1 MLYRSGRTAVTIL
14 KVLHTTILPPSRM
27 NNPLNYTPHPLCVM
41 AAEEVRRMVR
51 ENAVMSSETRKSGK
65 MFGVLVVETPDGN
78 TGYLAAYSGQIAG
91 RSNWDGFVPAVF
103 DYLQDGGY
111 FKTCEAEI
119 TAINKQVR
127 LMETS
132 EECRRLLT
140 HLDETIAKAASEE
153 QAYKTLMHESKAR
166 RDSER
171 AAGGVTPEREAEM
184 TRESQFQKAELRRMR
199 RRNADTIAMARE
211 ACHRYDTSISLL
223 KQKRR
228 TMSDRLQ
235 EWLFHHFVMLN
246 KDGDSRS
253 LTDIFRTSLSASPPA
268 GAGECCEPRLL
279 QYAFSHAMTPKC
291 MAMFWIG
298 ASPEGEIRHEQTYYP
313 ACRSKCKPILE
324 WMLGKDIVK
333 DDTFI
338 TQHNGENL
346 TIIYQDSDII
356 VVDKPAGM
364 LSVPGKNDAPS
375 VLSLLRLK
383 IEDGILN
390 LQPPTF
396 NLQSSTFNLQPS
408 TFNLQPSTFNL
419 QPSIFPVHRLDMDT
433 SGLMVFVR
441 NKKAQRNLQLQFE
454 THSIVKRYIALLERK
469 PDSEHG
475 TISLPLSPD
484 MADRPR
490 QMVDYR
496 HGKQALTHYRLCTS
510 PSTPM
515 RRQFLTVGDNLVE
528 LSPLTGRTHQ
538 LRVHCAHPDGLA
550 SPIVGDRLY
559 GTTNHPRLCLH
570 AEYLEFRHPTT
581 GEIVIFKN

>member
-132 EECRRLLT
+132 EERRRLLT

-338 TQHNGENL
+338 TQHNGDNL

-375 VLSLLRLK
+375 VLSLLQRK
-383 IEDGILN
+383 MEDN
-390 LQPPTF
+390 
-396 NLQSSTFNLQPS
+396 
-408 TFNLQPSTFNL
+408 
-419 QPSIFPVHRLDMDT
+419 IFPVHRLDMDT

-441 NKKAQRNLQLQFE
+441 NKKAQRNLQRQFE

-469 PDSEHG
+469 PDSEQG

-515 RRQFLTVGDNLVE
+515 RRQFLTVGDNLLE

>member
-132 EECRRLLT
+132 EERRRLLT
-140 HLDETIAKAASEE
+140 HLDETIAKVASEE

-338 TQHNGENL
+338 TQHNGDNL

-364 LSVPGKNDAPS
+364 LSVPAKNDAPS
-375 VLSLLRLK
+375 VLSLLQRK
-383 IEDGILN
+383 MEDN
-390 LQPPTF
+390 
-396 NLQSSTFNLQPS
+396 
-408 TFNLQPSTFNL
+408 
-419 QPSIFPVHRLDMDT
+419 IFPVHRLDMDT

-441 NKKAQRNLQLQFE
+441 NKKAQRNLQRQFE

-469 PDSEHG
+469 PDSEQG

>member
-132 EECRRLLT
+132 EERRRLLT

-184 TRESQFQKAELRRMR
+184 TRESQFQKAEMRRMR

-338 TQHNGENL
+338 TQHNGDNL

-375 VLSLLRLK
+375 VLSLLQQK
-383 IEDGILN
+383 MEDN
-390 LQPPTF
+390 
-396 NLQSSTFNLQPS
+396 
-408 TFNLQPSTFNL
+408 
-419 QPSIFPVHRLDMDT
+419 IFPVHRLDMDT

-441 NKKAQRNLQLQFE
+441 NKKAQRNLQRQFE

-469 PDSEHG
+469 PDSEQG

>member
-14 KVLHTTILPPSRM
+14 KVLHTIILPPSRM

-132 EECRRLLT
+132 EERRRLLT

-166 RDSER
+166 RDNER

-199 RRNADTIAMARE
+199 KRNADTIAMASE

-338 TQHNGENL
+338 TQHNGDNL

-375 VLSLLRLK
+375 VLSLLQRK
-383 IEDGILN
+383 MEDN
-390 LQPPTF
+390 
-396 NLQSSTFNLQPS
+396 
-408 TFNLQPSTFNL
+408 
-419 QPSIFPVHRLDMDT
+419 IFPVHRLDMDT

-441 NKKAQRNLQLQFE
+441 NKKAQRNLQRQFE

-469 PDSEHG
+469 PDSEQG

>member
-51 ENAVMSSETRKSGK
+51 KNAVMSSETRKSGK

-132 EECRRLLT
+132 EECRRLLS

-338 TQHNGENL
+338 TQHNGDNL

-375 VLSLLRLK
+375 VLSLLQRK
-383 IEDGILN
+383 MEDN
-390 LQPPTF
+390 
-396 NLQSSTFNLQPS
+396 
-408 TFNLQPSTFNL
+408 
-419 QPSIFPVHRLDMDT
+419 IFPVHRLDMDT

-441 NKKAQRNLQLQFE
+441 NKKAQRNLQRQFE

-469 PDSEHG
+469 PDSEQG

>member
-132 EECRRLLT
+132 EERRRLLT

-199 RRNADTIAMARE
+199 KRNADTIAMARE

-338 TQHNGENL
+338 TQHNGDNL
-346 TIIYQDSDII
+346 NIIYQDSDII

-375 VLSLLRLK
+375 VLSLLQRK
-383 IEDGILN
+383 MEDN
-390 LQPPTF
+390 
-396 NLQSSTFNLQPS
+396 
-408 TFNLQPSTFNL
+408 
-419 QPSIFPVHRLDMDT
+419 IFPVHRLDMDT

-441 NKKAQRNLQLQFE
+441 NKKAQRNLQRQFE

-469 PDSEHG
+469 PDSEQG

>member
-132 EECRRLLT
+132 EERRRLLT

-338 TQHNGENL
+338 TQHNGDNL
-346 TIIYQDSDII
+346 NIIYQDSDII

-364 LSVPGKNDAPS
+364 LSVPGKYDAPS
-375 VLSLLRLK
+375 VLSLLQRK
-383 IEDGILN
+383 MEDN
-390 LQPPTF
+390 
-396 NLQSSTFNLQPS
+396 
-408 TFNLQPSTFNL
+408 
-419 QPSIFPVHRLDMDT
+419 IFPVHRLDMDT

-441 NKKAQRNLQLQFE
+441 NKKAQRNLQRQFE

-469 PDSEHG
+469 PDSEQG

>member
-127 LMETS
+127 IMETS
-132 EECRRLLT
+132 EERRRLLT

-338 TQHNGENL
+338 TQHNGDNL
-346 TIIYQDSDII
+346 NIIYQDSDII

-364 LSVPGKNDAPS
+364 LSVPGKYDAPS
-375 VLSLLRLK
+375 VLSLLQRK
-383 IEDGILN
+383 MEDN
-390 LQPPTF
+390 
-396 NLQSSTFNLQPS
+396 
-408 TFNLQPSTFNL
+408 
-419 QPSIFPVHRLDMDT
+419 IFPVHRLDMDT

-441 NKKAQRNLQLQFE
+441 NKKAQRNLQRQFE

-469 PDSEHG
+469 PDSEQG

-490 QMVDYR
+490 QMVDNR

-515 RRQFLTVGDNLVE
+515 RRQFLSVGDNLVE

>member
-132 EECRRLLT
+132 EERRRLLT

-171 AAGGVTPEREAEM
+171 AAGDVTPEREAEM

-199 RRNADTIAMARE
+199 KRNADTIAMARE

-338 TQHNGENL
+338 TQHNGDNL

-383 IEDGILN
+383 IEDGRLN
-390 LQPPTF
+390 F
-396 NLQSSTFNLQPS
+396 QPS
-408 TFNLQPSTFNL
+408 IFTFQPSIFTFQPSIFTF

-441 NKKAQRNLQLQFE
+441 NKKAQRNLQRQFE

-581 GEIVIFKN
+581 GEIVILKN

>member
-132 EECRRLLT
+132 EERRRLLT

-153 QAYKTLMHESKAR
+153 QAYKTLMHESKVR

-171 AAGGVTPEREAEM
+171 AAGDVTLEREAEM

-338 TQHNGENL
+338 TQHNGDNL

-375 VLSLLRLK
+375 VLSLLQRK
-383 IEDGILN
+383 MEDN
-390 LQPPTF
+390 
-396 NLQSSTFNLQPS
+396 
-408 TFNLQPSTFNL
+408 
-419 QPSIFPVHRLDMDT
+419 IFPVHRLDMDT

-441 NKKAQRNLQLQFE
+441 NKKAQRNLQRQFE

-469 PDSEHG
+469 PDSEQG

>member
-132 EECRRLLT
+132 EERRRLLT

-166 RDSER
+166 RDNER
-171 AAGGVTPEREAEM
+171 VAGGVTPEREAEM

-199 RRNADTIAMARE
+199 KRNADTIAMARE
-211 ACHRYDTSISLL
+211 ACHCYDTSISLL

-338 TQHNGENL
+338 TQHNGDNL
-346 TIIYQDSDII
+346 NIIYQDSDII

-375 VLSLLRLK
+375 VLSLLQRK
-383 IEDGILN
+383 MEDN
-390 LQPPTF
+390 
-396 NLQSSTFNLQPS
+396 
-408 TFNLQPSTFNL
+408 
-419 QPSIFPVHRLDMDT
+419 IFPVHRLDMDT

-441 NKKAQRNLQLQFE
+441 NKKAQRNLQRQFE

-469 PDSEHG
+469 PDSEQG

>member
-132 EECRRLLT
+132 EERRRLLT

-171 AAGGVTPEREAEM
+171 AAGDVTPEREAEM

-338 TQHNGENL
+338 TQHNGDNL
-346 TIIYQDSDII
+346 NIIYQDSDII

-364 LSVPGKNDAPS
+364 LSVPGKYDAPS
-375 VLSLLRLK
+375 VLSLLQRK
-383 IEDGILN
+383 MEDN
-390 LQPPTF
+390 
-396 NLQSSTFNLQPS
+396 
-408 TFNLQPSTFNL
+408 
-419 QPSIFPVHRLDMDT
+419 IFPVHRLDMDT

-441 NKKAQRNLQLQFE
+441 NKKAQRNLQRQFE

-469 PDSEHG
+469 PDSEQG

>member
-132 EECRRLLT
+132 EERRRLLT

-199 RRNADTIAMARE
+199 RRNADTIAMASE

-338 TQHNGENL
+338 TQHNGDNL

-375 VLSLLRLK
+375 VLSLLQRK
-383 IEDGILN
+383 MEDN
-390 LQPPTF
+390 
-396 NLQSSTFNLQPS
+396 
-408 TFNLQPSTFNL
+408 
-419 QPSIFPVHRLDMDT
+419 IFPVHRLDMDT

-441 NKKAQRNLQLQFE
+441 NKKAQRNLQRQFE

>member
-171 AAGGVTPEREAEM
+171 AAGDVTPEREAEM

-338 TQHNGENL
+338 TQHNGDNL
-346 TIIYQDSDII
+346 NIIYQDSDII

-364 LSVPGKNDAPS
+364 LSVPGKNDTPS
-375 VLSLLRLK
+375 VLSLLQRK
-383 IEDGILN
+383 MEDN
-390 LQPPTF
+390 
-396 NLQSSTFNLQPS
+396 
-408 TFNLQPSTFNL
+408 
-419 QPSIFPVHRLDMDT
+419 IFPVHRLDMDT

-441 NKKAQRNLQLQFE
+441 NKKAQRNLQRQFE

-469 PDSEHG
+469 PDSEQG

>member
-132 EECRRLLT
+132 EERRRLLT

-171 AAGGVTPEREAEM
+171 AAGDVTPEREAEM

-246 KDGDSRS
+246 EDGDSRS

-338 TQHNGENL
+338 TQHNGDNL
-346 TIIYQDSDII
+346 NIIYQDSDII

-375 VLSLLRLK
+375 VLSLLQRK
-383 IEDGILN
+383 MEDN
-390 LQPPTF
+390 
-396 NLQSSTFNLQPS
+396 
-408 TFNLQPSTFNL
+408 
-419 QPSIFPVHRLDMDT
+419 IFPVHRLDMDT

-441 NKKAQRNLQLQFE
+441 NKKAQRNLQRQFE

>member
-132 EECRRLLT
+132 EERRRLLT

-253 LTDIFRTSLSASPPA
+253 LTDIFRTSLLASPPA

-338 TQHNGENL
+338 TQHNGDNL

-375 VLSLLRLK
+375 VLSLLQRK
-383 IEDGILN
+383 MEDN
-390 LQPPTF
+390 
-396 NLQSSTFNLQPS
+396 
-408 TFNLQPSTFNL
+408 
-419 QPSIFPVHRLDMDT
+419 IFPVHRLDMDT

-441 NKKAQRNLQLQFE
+441 NKKAQRNLQRQFE

-469 PDSEHG
+469 PDSEQG

>member
-132 EECRRLLT
+132 EERRRLLT
-140 HLDETIAKAASEE
+140 HLDETIAKAALEE

-171 AAGGVTPEREAEM
+171 AAGGVTPEREVEM

-338 TQHNGENL
+338 TQHSGDNL

-375 VLSLLRLK
+375 VLSLLQRK
-383 IEDGILN
+383 MEDN
-390 LQPPTF
+390 
-396 NLQSSTFNLQPS
+396 
-408 TFNLQPSTFNL
+408 
-419 QPSIFPVHRLDMDT
+419 IFPVHRLDMDT

-441 NKKAQRNLQLQFE
+441 NKKAQRNLQRQFE

-515 RRQFLTVGDNLVE
+515 RRQFLSVGDNLVE

>member
-171 AAGGVTPEREAEM
+171 AAGGVTPEREVEM

-338 TQHNGENL
+338 TQHNGDKL

-375 VLSLLRLK
+375 VLSLLQQK
-383 IEDGILN
+383 MEDN
-390 LQPPTF
+390 
-396 NLQSSTFNLQPS
+396 
-408 TFNLQPSTFNL
+408 
-419 QPSIFPVHRLDMDT
+419 IFPVHRLDMDT

-441 NKKAQRNLQLQFE
+441 NKKAQRNLQRQFE

-469 PDSEHG
+469 PDSEQG
-475 TISLPLSPD
+475 IISLPLSPD

>member
-132 EECRRLLT
+132 EERRRLLT
-140 HLDETIAKAASEE
+140 HLDETIAKVASEE

-338 TQHNGENL
+338 TQHNGDNL
-346 TIIYQDSDII
+346 NIIYQDSDII

-375 VLSLLRLK
+375 VLSLLQRK
-383 IEDGILN
+383 MEDN
-390 LQPPTF
+390 
-396 NLQSSTFNLQPS
+396 
-408 TFNLQPSTFNL
+408 
-419 QPSIFPVHRLDMDT
+419 IFPVHRLDMDT

-441 NKKAQRNLQLQFE
+441 NKKAQRNLQRQFE

-469 PDSEHG
+469 PDSEQG

>member
-127 LMETS
+127 LMETL
-132 EECRRLLT
+132 EERRRLLT

-153 QAYKTLMHESKAR
+153 QAYKTLMHESKVR

-171 AAGGVTPEREAEM
+171 AAGDVTPEREAEM

-338 TQHNGENL
+338 TQHNGDNL

-375 VLSLLRLK
+375 VLSLLQRK
-383 IEDGILN
+383 MEDN
-390 LQPPTF
+390 
-396 NLQSSTFNLQPS
+396 
-408 TFNLQPSTFNL
+408 
-419 QPSIFPVHRLDMDT
+419 IFPVHRLDMDT

-441 NKKAQRNLQLQFE
+441 NKKAQRNLQRQFE

-484 MADRPR
+484 VADRPR

>member
-132 EECRRLLT
+132 EERRRLLT

-171 AAGGVTPEREAEM
+171 AAGDVTPEREAEM

-338 TQHNGENL
+338 TQHNGDNL
-346 TIIYQDSDII
+346 NIIYQDSDII

-375 VLSLLRLK
+375 VLSLLQRK
-383 IEDGILN
+383 MEDN
-390 LQPPTF
+390 
-396 NLQSSTFNLQPS
+396 
-408 TFNLQPSTFNL
+408 
-419 QPSIFPVHRLDMDT
+419 IFPVHRLDMDT

-441 NKKAQRNLQLQFE
+441 NKKAQRNLQRQFE

-469 PDSEHG
+469 PDSEQG

>member
-132 EECRRLLT
+132 EERRRLLT

-171 AAGGVTPEREAEM
+171 AAGGITPEREAEM

-246 KDGDSRS
+246 KHGDSRS

-338 TQHNGENL
+338 TQHNGDNL
-346 TIIYQDSDII
+346 NIIYQDSDII

-375 VLSLLRLK
+375 VLSLLQRK
-383 IEDGILN
+383 MEDN
-390 LQPPTF
+390 
-396 NLQSSTFNLQPS
+396 
-408 TFNLQPSTFNL
+408 
-419 QPSIFPVHRLDMDT
+419 IFPVHRLDMDT

-441 NKKAQRNLQLQFE
+441 NKKAQRNLQRQFE

-469 PDSEHG
+469 PDSEQG

>member
-132 EECRRLLT
+132 EERRRLLT

-338 TQHNGENL
+338 TQHNGDNL

-375 VLSLLRLK
+375 VLSLLQRK
-383 IEDGILN
+383 MEDN
-390 LQPPTF
+390 
-396 NLQSSTFNLQPS
+396 
-408 TFNLQPSTFNL
+408 
-419 QPSIFPVHRLDMDT
+419 IFPVHRLDMDT

-441 NKKAQRNLQLQFE
+441 NKKAQRNLQRQFE

-469 PDSEHG
+469 PDSEQG

-538 LRVHCAHPDGLA
+538 LRVHCAHPGGLA

>member
-132 EECRRLLT
+132 EERRRLLT

-298 ASPEGEIRHEQTYYP
+298 ASPEGGIRHEQTYYP

-338 TQHNGENL
+338 TQHNGDNL
-346 TIIYQDSDII
+346 NIIYHDSDII

-375 VLSLLRLK
+375 VLSLLQRK
-383 IEDGILN
+383 MEDN
-390 LQPPTF
+390 
-396 NLQSSTFNLQPS
+396 
-408 TFNLQPSTFNL
+408 
-419 QPSIFPVHRLDMDT
+419 IFPVHRLDMDT

-441 NKKAQRNLQLQFE
+441 NKKAQRNLQRQFE

-469 PDSEHG
+469 PDSEQG

>member
-132 EECRRLLT
+132 EERRRLLT

-338 TQHNGENL
+338 TQHNGDNL

-375 VLSLLRLK
+375 VLSLLQRK
-383 IEDGILN
+383 MEDN
-390 LQPPTF
+390 
-396 NLQSSTFNLQPS
+396 
-408 TFNLQPSTFNL
+408 
-419 QPSIFPVHRLDMDT
+419 IFPVHRLDMDT
-433 SGLMVFVR
+433 SGLMVFAR
-441 NKKAQRNLQLQFE
+441 NKEAQRNLQRQFE

-469 PDSEHG
+469 PDSEQG

-496 HGKQALTHYRLCTS
+496 HGKQALTLYRLSTS

>member
-27 NNPLNYTPHPLCVM
+27 NNPLHYTPHPLCVM

-132 EECRRLLT
+132 EERRRLLT

-199 RRNADTIAMARE
+199 KRNADTIAMARE

-253 LTDIFRTSLSASPPA
+253 LTDIFRTSLLASPPA

-338 TQHNGENL
+338 TQHNGDNI

-375 VLSLLRLK
+375 VLSLLQRK
-383 IEDGILN
+383 MEDN
-390 LQPPTF
+390 
-396 NLQSSTFNLQPS
+396 
-408 TFNLQPSTFNL
+408 
-419 QPSIFPVHRLDMDT
+419 IFPVHRLDMDT

-441 NKKAQRNLQLQFE
+441 NKKAQRNLQRQFE

-469 PDSEHG
+469 PDSEQG

>member
-132 EECRRLLT
+132 EERRRLLT

-338 TQHNGENL
+338 TQHNGDNL
-346 TIIYQDSDII
+346 NIIYQDSDII

-375 VLSLLRLK
+375 VLSLLQQK
-383 IEDGILN
+383 MEDN
-390 LQPPTF
+390 
-396 NLQSSTFNLQPS
+396 
-408 TFNLQPSTFNL
+408 
-419 QPSIFPVHRLDMDT
+419 IFPVHRLDMDT

-441 NKKAQRNLQLQFE
+441 NKKAQRNLQRQFE

-559 GTTNHPRLCLH
+559 GTTSHPRLCLH

>member
-132 EECRRLLT
+132 EERRRLLT

-338 TQHNGENL
+338 TQHNGDNL

-364 LSVPGKNDAPS
+364 LSVPGKYDAPS
-375 VLSLLRLK
+375 VLSLLQRK
-383 IEDGILN
+383 MEDN
-390 LQPPTF
+390 
-396 NLQSSTFNLQPS
+396 
-408 TFNLQPSTFNL
+408 
-419 QPSIFPVHRLDMDT
+419 IFPVHRLDMDT

-441 NKKAQRNLQLQFE
+441 NKKAQRNLQRQFE

-469 PDSEHG
+469 PDSEQG

>member
-132 EECRRLLT
+132 EERRRLLT

-338 TQHNGENL
+338 TQHNGDNL
-346 TIIYQDSDII
+346 NIIYQDSDII

-375 VLSLLRLK
+375 VLSLLQRK
-383 IEDGILN
+383 MEDN
-390 LQPPTF
+390 
-396 NLQSSTFNLQPS
+396 
-408 TFNLQPSTFNL
+408 
-419 QPSIFPVHRLDMDT
+419 IFPVHRLDMDT

-441 NKKAQRNLQLQFE
+441 NKKAQRNLQRQFE

-469 PDSEHG
+469 PDSEQG
-475 TISLPLSPD
+475 IISLPLSPD

>member
-127 LMETS
+127 LMEIS
-132 EECRRLLT
+132 EERRRLLT

-338 TQHNGENL
+338 TQHNGDNL

-375 VLSLLRLK
+375 VLSLLQRK
-383 IEDGILN
+383 MEDN
-390 LQPPTF
+390 
-396 NLQSSTFNLQPS
+396 
-408 TFNLQPSTFNL
+408 
-419 QPSIFPVHRLDMDT
+419 IFPVHRLDMDT

-441 NKKAQRNLQLQFE
+441 NKKAQRNLQRQFE

-469 PDSEHG
+469 PDSEQG
-475 TISLPLSPD
+475 IISLPLSPD

>member
-27 NNPLNYTPHPLCVM
+27 NNPLDYTPHPLCVM

-132 EECRRLLT
+132 EERRRLLT

-338 TQHNGENL
+338 TQHNGDNL

-375 VLSLLRLK
+375 VLSLLQRK
-383 IEDGILN
+383 MEDN
-390 LQPPTF
+390 
-396 NLQSSTFNLQPS
+396 
-408 TFNLQPSTFNL
+408 
-419 QPSIFPVHRLDMDT
+419 IFPVHRLDMDT

-441 NKKAQRNLQLQFE
+441 NKKAQRNLQRQFE

-469 PDSEHG
+469 PDSEQG

>member
-132 EECRRLLT
+132 EERRRLLT

-338 TQHNGENL
+338 TQHNGDNL

-375 VLSLLRLK
+375 VLSLLQQK
-383 IEDGILN
+383 MEDN
-390 LQPPTF
+390 
-396 NLQSSTFNLQPS
+396 
-408 TFNLQPSTFNL
+408 
-419 QPSIFPVHRLDMDT
+419 IFPVHRLDMDT

-441 NKKAQRNLQLQFE
+441 NKKAQRNLQRQFE

-581 GEIVIFKN
+581 GKRLKVES

>member
-132 EECRRLLT
+132 EERRRLLT

-171 AAGGVTPEREAEM
+171 AAGGVTPEREVEM

-338 TQHNGENL
+338 TQHNGDNL
-346 TIIYQDSDII
+346 NIIYQDSDII

-375 VLSLLRLK
+375 VLSLLQRK
-383 IEDGILN
+383 MEDN
-390 LQPPTF
+390 
-396 NLQSSTFNLQPS
+396 
-408 TFNLQPSTFNL
+408 
-419 QPSIFPVHRLDMDT
+419 IFPVHRLDMDT

-441 NKKAQRNLQLQFE
+441 NKKAQRNLQRQFE

-469 PDSEHG
+469 PDSEQG

-484 MADRPR
+484 VADRPR

-559 GTTNHPRLCLH
+559 GTTSHPRLCLH

>member
-132 EECRRLLT
+132 EERRRLLT

-338 TQHNGENL
+338 TQHNGDNL

-375 VLSLLRLK
+375 VLSLLQRK
-383 IEDGILN
+383 MEDN
-390 LQPPTF
+390 
-396 NLQSSTFNLQPS
+396 
-408 TFNLQPSTFNL
+408 
-419 QPSIFPVHRLDMDT
+419 IFPVHRLDMDT

-441 NKKAQRNLQLQFE
+441 NKKAQRNLQRQFE

-469 PDSEHG
+469 PDSEQG

-490 QMVDYR
+490 QMVDYC

>member
-132 EECRRLLT
+132 EERRRLLT

-153 QAYKTLMHESKAR
+153 QAYKTLMHESKVR

-171 AAGGVTPEREAEM
+171 AAGDVTPEREAEM

-338 TQHNGENL
+338 TQHNGDNL

-375 VLSLLRLK
+375 VLSLLQRK
-383 IEDGILN
+383 MEDN
-390 LQPPTF
+390 
-396 NLQSSTFNLQPS
+396 
-408 TFNLQPSTFNL
+408 
-419 QPSIFPVHRLDMDT
+419 IFPVHRLDMDT

-441 NKKAQRNLQLQFE
+441 NKKAQRNLQRQFE

-469 PDSEHG
+469 PDSEQG

>member
-132 EECRRLLT
+132 EERRRLLT

-153 QAYKTLMHESKAR
+153 QAYKTLMHESKVR

-171 AAGGVTPEREAEM
+171 AAGDVTPEREAEM

-338 TQHNGENL
+338 TQHNGDNL

-375 VLSLLRLK
+375 VLSLLQRK
-383 IEDGILN
+383 MEDN
-390 LQPPTF
+390 
-396 NLQSSTFNLQPS
+396 
-408 TFNLQPSTFNL
+408 
-419 QPSIFPVHRLDMDT
+419 IFPVHRLDMDT

-441 NKKAQRNLQLQFE
+441 NKKAQRNLQRQFE

-469 PDSEHG
+469 PDSEQG

-515 RRQFLTVGDNLVE
+515 RRQFLSVGDNLVE

>member
-132 EECRRLLT
+132 EERRRLLT

-199 RRNADTIAMARE
+199 RRNADTIAMASE

-338 TQHNGENL
+338 TQHNGDNL
-346 TIIYQDSDII
+346 TIIYHDSDII

-375 VLSLLRLK
+375 VLSLLQRK
-383 IEDGILN
+383 MEDN
-390 LQPPTF
+390 
-396 NLQSSTFNLQPS
+396 
-408 TFNLQPSTFNL
+408 
-419 QPSIFPVHRLDMDT
+419 IFPVHRLDMDT

-441 NKKAQRNLQLQFE
+441 NKKAQRNLQRQFE

-469 PDSEHG
+469 PDSEQG

>member
-132 EECRRLLT
+132 EERRRLLT

-153 QAYKTLMHESKAR
+153 QAYKTLMHESKVR

-338 TQHNGENL
+338 TQHNGDNL

-375 VLSLLRLK
+375 VLSLLQRK
-383 IEDGILN
+383 MEDN
-390 LQPPTF
+390 
-396 NLQSSTFNLQPS
+396 
-408 TFNLQPSTFNL
+408 
-419 QPSIFPVHRLDMDT
+419 IFPVHRLDMDT

-441 NKKAQRNLQLQFE
+441 NKKAQRNLQRQFE

-469 PDSEHG
+469 PDSEQG

>member
-27 NNPLNYTPHPLCVM
+27 NNPLDYTPHPLCVM

-119 TAINKQVR
+119 TAINKLVR

-153 QAYKTLMHESKAR
+153 QAYKTLMHESKVR

-338 TQHNGENL
+338 TQHNGDNL

-356 VVDKPAGM
+356 VVDKPARM

-375 VLSLLRLK
+375 VLSLLQQK
-383 IEDGILN
+383 MEDN
-390 LQPPTF
+390 
-396 NLQSSTFNLQPS
+396 
-408 TFNLQPSTFNL
+408 
-419 QPSIFPVHRLDMDT
+419 IFPVHRLDMDT

-441 NKKAQRNLQLQFE
+441 NKKAQRNLQRQFE

-469 PDSEHG
+469 PDSEQG